1 VAAQP
6 RVTMRGSPCFFVL
19 VEEEEVEGR
28 ERRSK
33 GVSQEES
40 CSRAKLFSFGIER
53 ATIGRKQCL
62 LLSFATLRSKKM
74 SHDTAMRVVGVAE
87 GDARRSGCGEKKE
100 TRDCKSSARSGA
112 AATTTTT
119 ALAIFPSCSHLCEG
133 HHLDGGVGG
142 RGDGHEGDGSGGG
155 GDGSGGSLAEIGRD
169 EEEREKRVSEKGR
182 RERDRRRRLLRM
194 RPHIP
199 TKRASLRRLNALNRC
214 ALNQSFDLWARGTTR
229 RVAEG

>member
-1 VAAQP
+1 MAAQP

-19 VEEEEVEGR
+19 VEEEEEVDGR

-53 ATIGRKQCL
+53 ATNGRKQCL
-62 LLSFATLRSKKM
+62 LLYFGTLRSKKM

-100 TRDCKSSARSGA
+100 LRDCKSSARSGA
-112 AATTTTT
+112 AATTTT

-182 RERDRRRRLLRM
+182 RERSTTAANAP
-194 RPHIP
+194 PHP
-199 TKRASLRRLNALNRC
+199 HEARFSASFECPQQVRAES
-214 ALNQSFDLWARGTTR
+214 
-229 RVAEG
+229 